1 MVGKL
6 NNNYT
11 MKYIKN
17 PVVQFVTIVIILIGF
32 LITGFVNIKT
42 IPNKEIALETRIDS
56 LESSLSRMEERLK
69 LFSYNPSLA
78 YNSATRT
85 IGNTFLLSDQ
95 RQGIICY
102 NTLISVAATI
112 LLANSGQ
119 VILQSKIAG
128 VWTNIHVGQFTVGAG
143 ISFNSS
149 CSVTTFGVIN
159 RGDSVRIITNNLVG
173 TPTYS
178 TPA

>member
-1 MVGKL
+1 
-6 NNNYT
+6 

-17 PVVQFVTIVIILIGF
+17 PVVQFITILIVLISLF
-32 LITGFVNIKT
+32 ITGFVNIKNA
-42 IPNKEIALETRIDS
+42 PNKEKNLEIRIDS

-69 LFSYNPSLA
+69 LFSYNPALA

-85 IGNTFLLSDQ
+85 IGSTFVLSDQ

-128 VWTNIHVGQFTVGAG
+128 SWTNIHVGQFTVGAG

-149 CSVTTFGVIN
+149 CTVTTFGVIN

-173 TPTYS
+173 TPSYG
-178 TPA
+178 TPAGMEILIN